1 MDLKRKP
8 FQGVVNIIRF
18 NWHFY
23 VISAIFL
30 CLFILFKESFPA
42 NIERAFFYLIIL
54 ASISI
59 ANSLLISY
67 YIYDLSNL
75 YQLSWLPD
83 SPTSKILNINAG
95 FDETSNIIQTKYPK
109 AELTVCDFYDPQKHT
124 EISIARAR
132 KAYPPYPKTIQISTN
147 QIPFADNTFDLIT
160 IIFAAHEIRDDEER
174 ILFFKELSRIT
185 KPSGKIVVTEHLRD
199 INNLLAYNIGFFHF
213 LPRSAWYNTFSKSN
227 LDIIT
232 EKKST
237 VFISNF
243 TLQKNGNSH

>member
-8 FQGVVNIIRF
+8 FQGVVNIIKF

-23 VISAIFL
+23 VISAIFV
-30 CLFILFKESFPA
+30 CLYILFKQRLPA
-42 NIERAFFYLIIL
+42 NIECVLFYLIIL
-54 ASISI
+54 ACISI

-75 YQLSWLPD
+75 YQLGWLPD
-83 SPTSKILNINAG
+83 STPSKTLNINAG
-95 FDETSNIIQTKYPK
+95 FDETSYIIQTKYPDT
-109 AELTVCDFYDPQKHT
+109 ELTVCDFYDPKKHT

-132 KAYPPYPKTIQISTN
+132 KAYPPYPNTIQISTN

-160 IIFAAHEIRDDEER
+160 IIFAAHEIRNVEER
-174 ILFFKELSRIT
+174 IMFFKELSRII

-199 INNLLAYNIGFFHF
+199 FNNLLAYNIGFFHF
-213 LPRSAWYNTFSKSN
+213 LPKSIWFSTFRESN
-227 LDIIT
+227 LDIVMET
-232 EKKST
+232 KST
-237 VFISNF
+237 AFIRHF

>member
-23 VISAIFL
+23 FSGAIFV
-30 CLFILFKESFPA
+30 CLFSLFKQFLPP
-42 NIERAFFYLIIL
+42 NIECVFFYLIIL
-54 ASISI
+54 ACISI

-83 SPTSKILNINAG
+83 SNPSRILNINAG
-95 FDETSNIIQTKYPK
+95 FDETSHIIQTKYPK
-109 AELTVCDFYDPQKHT
+109 AELNVCDFYDPQKHT

-160 IIFAAHEIRDDEER
+160 IIFAAHEIRNDEER
-174 ILFFKELSRIT
+174 ILFFKELSRII
-185 KPSGKIVVTEHLRD
+185 KPSGSIVVTEHLRD
-199 INNLLAYNIGFFHF
+199 VNNLLAYNIGFLHF
-213 LPRSAWYNTFSKSN
+213 LPKTTWLSTFREAN
-227 LDIIT
+227 LEILM

>member
-42 NIERAFFYLIIL
+42 NIERVFFYLIIL
-54 ASISI
+54 ASIFI

-75 YQLSWLPD
+75 YQLSWLPN
-83 SPTSKILNINAG
+83 SHPSNILNINAG
-95 FDETSNIIQTKYPK
+95 FDETSHIIHSKY
-109 AELTVCDFYDPQKHT
+109 ADSELTVCDFYNPQKHT

-160 IIFAAHEIRDDEER
+160 IIFAAHEIRNNEER
-174 ILFFKELSRIT
+174 ILFFKELSRIL

-227 LDIIT
+227 LDIHT

-243 TLQKNGNSH
+243 TLQKNGNSL